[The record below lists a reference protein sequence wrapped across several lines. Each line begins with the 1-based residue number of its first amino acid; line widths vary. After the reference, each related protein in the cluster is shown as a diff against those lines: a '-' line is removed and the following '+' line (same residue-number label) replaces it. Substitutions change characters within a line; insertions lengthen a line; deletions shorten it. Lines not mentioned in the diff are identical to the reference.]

1 MANHAGFGKLPAI
14 VVSRSKRSRYRDGEF
29 ESVFLQE
36 RVCCEPDPI
45 CLAQTKQGSGF
56 SARPAGVQMAATI
69 AFCSCTER
77 AAPSK

>member
-1 MANHAGFGKLPAI
+1 MSAVSWWLDGVGAIADSAGDSG
-14 VVSRSKRSRYRDGEF
+14 
-29 ESVFLQE
+29 FLQD
-36 RVCCEPDPI
+36 RVCCEPNPI

-77 AAPSK
+77 TAPSK